1 MIACVELNQLRLDI
15 TRPSRKTAAWP
26 ILIRKKNSSFVSLQR
41 GNKRRRAIFTHSR
54 ACSQHSTCAHG
65 ERKRARFLLFSFSL
79 FLASLI
85 SNGTLRRLM
94 PIDNWLVLFRARVAT
109 FSITIEINRRK
120 ERYWRH
126 IFPVFWSSNPRPASY
141 LLDYMPRGFIAITV
155 HKFLQLEPAW
165 KILF

>member
-65 ERKRARFLLFSFSL
+65 ERKRAQFLLFSFSL
-79 FLASLI
+79 SRKFDIERNTEAINAHWQLTPFIWSSSRDFLNYNWNKSSQGTLLASYFPGFLI
-85 SNGTLRRLM
+85 IKS
-94 PIDNWLVLFRARVAT
+94 
-109 FSITIEINRRK
+109 
-120 ERYWRH
+120 
-126 IFPVFWSSNPRPASY
+126 PA
-141 LLDYMPRGFIAITV
+141 G
-155 HKFLQLEPAW
+155 
-165 KILF
+165 